1 MNQSMLAKFRLTA
14 LSLTSALAISVAG
27 RSWAQSAI
35 QINGV
40 DVNADADEAG
50 DASAPYTIF
59 SNLGSNDDRYNTIDY
74 DAEPV
79 VGRKVNGMTEQ
90 WDAVRFVPKVDVQ
103 ATVLEAAVGY
113 ISGNRAVTLSLYD
126 STGLFGNPGSVLPG
140 AQGTTT
146 KVPDLGECCQLA
158 AVTLPQ
164 PVTLTGGTIYWLV
177 ASPGSLNFN
186 GAWQVSHLGE
196 AGLLAPGIQ
205 PWVLSPS
212 EWPAA
217 RIRGTPL
224 PALRPLNRA
233 TRNDFV
239 FERDAAK
246 GKVNIFSN
254 LTHIFSPPYTTGVG
268 SPITGNDVQFH
279 IEEWWALPFTPRVNV
294 QAKSLTAAIARI
306 SGTSKINLT
315 LYSDS
320 DGLPGAPLP
329 GGQGSTT
336 DIPDSGQCCDYATVR
351 LPNVS
356 LSAGVQY
363 WLVASPSSD
372 AEDFMGIWQISTNN
386 IWAVLNPEQSQLW
399 TDFNGDWMAA
409 QIFGLNE

>member
-1 MNQSMLAKFRLTA
+1 
-14 LSLTSALAISVAG
+14 
-27 RSWAQSAI
+27 
-35 QINGV
+35 
-40 DVNADADEAG
+40 
-50 DASAPYTIF
+50 
-59 SNLGSNDDRYNTIDY
+59 
-74 DAEPV
+74 
-79 VGRKVNGMTEQ
+79 
-90 WDAVRFVPKVDVQ
+90 
-103 ATVLEAAVGY
+103 
-113 ISGNRAVTLSLYD
+113 
-126 STGLFGNPGSVLPG
+126 
-140 AQGTTT
+140 
-146 KVPDLGECCQLA
+146 
-158 AVTLPQ
+158 
-164 PVTLTGGTIYWLV
+164 
-177 ASPGSLNFN
+177 
-186 GAWQVSHLGE
+186 
-196 AGLLAPGIQ
+196 
-205 PWVLSPS
+205 
-212 EWPAA
+212 
-217 RIRGTPL
+217 
-224 PALRPLNRA
+224 
-233 TRNDFV
+233 
-239 FERDAAK
+239 
-246 GKVNIFSN
+246 
-254 LTHIFSPPYTTGVG
+254 
-268 SPITGNDVQFH
+268 VQFH